1 MNKLLVLFIVLSIV
15 LYIMYCIIYYVYSI
29 ITKQSIMNKL
39 LVFK

>member
-1 MNKLLVLFIVLSIV
+1 MNNIISII
-15 LYIMYCIIYYVYSI
+15 YCIMYCIIYYVYSIMISI